1 MRNNHSPSWSMP
13 AMALG
18 LGLGMLTGCT
28 PGPAYVRPT
37 VAVPGHFKEAGAT
50 APTSDKATPG
60 WLPAQPDDAGGR
72 GAWWSLFGDPVLS
85 DLEAKVDVDNQTI
98 IKSMANLAQAKA
110 LVGTAKASYSPTVTA
125 GVAADRNHTSQNVV
139 GRSLA
144 GKTVSDYGAGVDVSW
159 ELDLFHRIGYQV
171 DAANARY
178 QASEA
183 DLASVRLAMQ
193 AELAI
198 DYVDLRELDTERALL
213 TQTVTDYT
221 SARTLVQTRFDGGI
235 AAASDVEQAETQL
248 QVAKAKL
255 TDLQASR
262 ALREHAIAVLIGVPP
277 AQLDLSPS
285 TAALALPT
293 VPAGVP
299 SMLLQRRPDIA
310 AAERCVAA
318 ANADIG
324 EATAAFYPD
333 LTLSATGGFESS
345 TFAQLASLPSRFWA
359 IGPALVGTLFDG
371 GRHTQEL
378 NVAKAKAD
386 AATAD
391 YRQTVLTA
399 FQDVE
404 DNLASLRVLAD
415 EQATQQRAVDASMR
429 AAQLAMVRYQAGAT
443 DYLEV
448 VSTQSVSLTQQV
460 ALAELS
466 TRQREADVRLIKA
479 LGGGLN

>member
-1 MRNNHSPSWSMP
+1 MRTNDSFSWRLP
-13 AMALG
+13 VMALG
-18 LGLGMLTGCT
+18 LALSLLTGCT

-37 VAVPGHFKEAGAT
+37 VAVPANFKEAGQA
-50 APTSDKATPG
+50 APVTGDATPG
-60 WLPAQPDDAGGR
+60 WRPAQPDDAGNR
-72 GAWWSLFGDPVLS
+72 GDWWSLFGDSVLD
-85 DLEAKVDVDNQTI
+85 DLEAKVNVGNQTI
-98 IKSMANLAQAKA
+98 IKSMANLAQAKVLA
-110 LVGTAKASYSPTVTA
+110 GTAKASYSPTITA
-125 GVAADRNHTSQNVV
+125 GVAGDRNHTSQNVV

-144 GKTVSDYGAGVDVSW
+144 GKTVSDYSAGFDVSW

-183 DLASVRLAMQ
+183 DLASVRLSMQ

-198 DYVDLRELDTERALL
+198 DYIDLRQLDAEAALL

-221 SARTLVQTRFDGGI
+221 SARTLVQTRFDSGI
-235 AAASDVEQAETQL
+235 AAESDVEQAETQL
-248 QVAKAKL
+248 QVAKAQL

-262 ALREHAIAVLIGVPP
+262 AVREHAIAVLIGAPP
-277 AQLDLSPS
+277 AQFSLSPS
-285 TAALALPT
+285 TASLALPT
-293 VPAGVP
+293 VPVGVP

-310 AAERCVAA
+310 AAERRVAA

-333 LTLSATGGFESS
+333 LTLSATAGFESS
-345 TFAQLASLPSRFWA
+345 TFAQLTSLPSRFWA

-371 GRHTQEL
+371 GRHKQEL
-378 NVAKAKAD
+378 NVAKAKDD
-386 AATAD
+386 AVTAD

-404 DNLASLRVLAD
+404 DNLATLRVLAD
-415 EQATQQRAVDASMR
+415 EQMAQQHAVDASVR
-429 AAQLAMVRYQAGAT
+429 AAQLATVRYQAGAT

-448 VSTQSVSLTQQV
+448 VSTQSVSLAQQI
-460 ALAELS
+460 ALTELS

-479 LGGGLN
+479 LGGGLD